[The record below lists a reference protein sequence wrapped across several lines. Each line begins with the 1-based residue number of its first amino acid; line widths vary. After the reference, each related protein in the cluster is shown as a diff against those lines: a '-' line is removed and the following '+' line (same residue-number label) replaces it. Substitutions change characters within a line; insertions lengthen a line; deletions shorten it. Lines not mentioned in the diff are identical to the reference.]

1 MTAALSTAGNKERKM
16 TVMMMVFMI
25 IMHMKMANIYNNYRR
40 FDHNQLTIKYK
51 EYLNSIMQYLILIH
65 GMYLPSFHSRVAG
78 FMMPN
83 NSLFVTALG
92 LRSL

>member
-1 MTAALSTAGNKERKM
+1 MSL
-16 TVMMMVFMI
+16 
-25 IMHMKMANIYNNYRR
+25 
-40 FDHNQLTIKYK
+40 
-51 EYLNSIMQYLILIH
+51 IMQQLILTH

>member
-1 MTAALSTAGNKERKM
+1 
-16 TVMMMVFMI
+16 MMNNDDDDDDDVFMI
-25 IMHMKMANIYNNYRR
+25 IMHMKMVNIYNNYRR
-40 FDHNQLTIKYK
+40 FDHNQLKIERKPMS
-51 EYLNSIMQYLILIH
+51 SIMQHLVLNR
-65 GMYLPSFHSRVAG
+65 GMYIPSFHSRVAG

>member
-1 MTAALSTAGNKERKM
+1 MWSRPAYSKRERKP
-16 TVMMMVFMI
+16 TS
-25 IMHMKMANIYNNYRR
+25 
-40 FDHNQLTIKYK
+40 
-51 EYLNSIMQYLILIH
+51 SIMQHLILNR
-65 GMYLPSFHSRVAG
+65 GTYLPSFHSRVAG